1 MDIYFGFSGSFEKNK
16 RMTFPQITHNNVSE
30 YLNRA
35 EIVKETA
42 AQIMKDFGM
51 FGVEITFSGD
61 TAHAYDELHGQLITQ
76 IDRLL
81 EQNYD
86 LLLSV
91 LYQVD
96 ITDREIARTER
107 ELPHYNHIE
116 IIAHQVIVRD
126 LKKVLLRRYFKAK
139 SEEEK

>member
-1 MDIYFGFSGSFEKNK
+1 
-16 RMTFPQITHNNVSE
+16 MTVPQINNSNISQH
-30 YLNRA
+30 LNKA
-35 EIVKETA
+35 EIVNETA

-61 TAHAYDELHGQLITQ
+61 TENAYNELHHQLIEQ
-76 IDRLL
+76 ISMLV

-96 ITDREIARTER
+96 ITDREISKSEQ
-107 ELPHYNHIE
+107 ELPHYNHVE

-126 LKKVLLRRYFKAK
+126 LKKVLLRRYFKTLGK
-139 SEEEK
+139 